1 MSVGVATSQV
11 DDTSVS
17 KGVDRH
23 RAAPHRFGLYDIY
36 VFKVQSMS
44 TKLITPE
51 KTESVFISQ
60 NESHTKSKS
69 RKSMRNSQVDHIVRV

>member
-17 KGVDRH
+17 KGVDRQ
-23 RAAPHRFGLYDIY
+23 RAALQRFGLNYTLY
-36 VFKVQSMS
+36 VFIGQSMS

-51 KTESVFISQ
+51 KTDS
-60 NESHTKSKS
+60 
-69 RKSMRNSQVDHIVRV
+69 

>member
-23 RAAPHRFGLYDIY
+23 QAALHRFGLLTTYGS
-36 VFKVQSMS
+36 VCAGR
-44 TKLITPE
+44 E
-51 KTESVFISQ
+51 KWPFNVLFF
-60 NESHTKSKS
+60 
-69 RKSMRNSQVDHIVRV
+69 

>member
-23 RAAPHRFGLYDIY
+23 RAAPQRFGLNDIY
-36 VFKVQSMS
+36 VFKGQSVS
-44 TKLITPE
+44 TKLMY
-51 KTESVFISQ
+51 
-60 NESHTKSKS
+60 HTGE
-69 RKSMRNSQVDHIVRV
+69 D